1 MKLREKVLATMKST
15 DTESRFELYVTRTP
29 GYLWAL
35 LFSKLGVHPI
45 AVTLLSIVIG
55 ATSGYFFYQ
64 TDLRMNIIGIC
75 LLIWANWYDCADG
88 QLARMTGK
96 KTLIGRILDGFA
108 GDVWFFCIYLGLCL
122 RLMPGWGLWIWPLAA
137 WAGLRCHG
145 RQCAI
150 GDYYRNIHLWF
161 FLGREGSELATSRQ
175 EKEVYRSLKWNSR
188 DWFHKLY
195 LFFYIRYTKSQEDQT
210 PVFQQLF
217 SAIQEKLG
225 GKVSED
231 MRRRFRQDSLPLMP
245 ITNILTFDTRAGVL
259 FLSVLIGM
267 PWIYFIFESTVL
279 EVLRYRMIHRHEG
292 FCRKYLDEINSQNTN
307 PGLTPT
313 PNTVASGDSLPFV
326 GPKAHSVLSLKTPVA
341 PVGDGEPSTKRKP

>member
-1 MKLREKVLATMKST
+1 MNLKERVLATMKST

-35 LFSKLGVHPI
+35 LFRKLGVHPI

-55 ATSGYFFYQ
+55 AASGYFFY
-64 TDLRMNIIGIC
+64 LPSLKMNLIGIL

-96 KTLIGRILDGFA
+96 KTLVGRVLDGFA

-122 RLMPGWGLWIWPLAA
+122 RLTPQWGIWIWLLAA

-150 GDYYRNIHLWF
+150 ADYYRNIHLWF
-161 FLGREGSELATSRQ
+161 FLGENGSELATSEQ
-175 EKEVYRSLKWNSR
+175 EEEEYRKLKWKSR
-188 DWFHKLY
+188 EWFHKLY
-195 LFFYIRYTKSQEDQT
+195 LLFYIRYTKSQEAQT
-210 PVFQQLF
+210 PSFQRLF
-217 SAIQEKLG
+217 RAIQQRLC
-225 GKVSED
+225 GKVPED
-231 MRRRFRQDSLPLMP
+231 MRHRFREDSLPLMP

-267 PWIYFIFESTVL
+267 PWIYFVFESTVL
-279 EVLRYRMIHRHEG
+279 EVLRYWMIHRHET
-292 FCRKYLDEINSQNTN
+292 FSKKYLNEINIQ
-307 PGLTPT
+307 
-313 PNTVASGDSLPFV
+313 
-326 GPKAHSVLSLKTPVA
+326 
-341 PVGDGEPSTKRKP
+341 

>member
-1 MKLREKVLATMKST
+1 MNLKERVLATMKST

-35 LFSKLGVHPI
+35 LFRKLGVHPI

-55 ATSGYFFYQ
+55 AASGYFFY
-64 TDLRMNIIGIC
+64 LPSLKMNLIGIL

-96 KTLIGRILDGFA
+96 KTLVGRVLDGFA

-122 RLMPGWGLWIWPLAA
+122 RLTPQWGIWIWLLAA

-150 GDYYRNIHLWF
+150 ADYYRNIHLWF
-161 FLGREGSELATSRQ
+161 FLGENGSELATS
-175 EKEVYRSLKWNSR
+175 ELEEEEYRKLKWKSR
-188 DWFHKLY
+188 EWFHKLY
-195 LFFYIRYTKSQEDQT
+195 LLFYIRYTKSQEAQT
-210 PVFQQLF
+210 PSFQRLF
-217 SAIQEKLG
+217 RAIQQRLC
-225 GKVSED
+225 GKVPED
-231 MRRRFRQDSLPLMP
+231 MRHRFREDSLPLMP

-267 PWIYFIFESTVL
+267 PWIYFVFESTVL
-279 EVLRYRMIHRHEG
+279 EVLRYWMIHRHET
-292 FCRKYLDEINSQNTN
+292 FCLKYLNEINIQ
-307 PGLTPT
+307 
-313 PNTVASGDSLPFV
+313 
-326 GPKAHSVLSLKTPVA
+326 
-341 PVGDGEPSTKRKP
+341 

>member
-1 MKLREKVLATMKST
+1 MRLKEKVLSTMKST

-29 GYLWAL
+29 GYLWAC
-35 LFSKLGVHPI
+35 LFQKLGVHPI
-45 AVTLLSIVIG
+45 AVTLMSIIIG

-122 RLMPGWGLWIWPLAA
+122 RLTPQWGFWIWLLAA

-161 FLGREGSELATSRQ
+161 FLGEKGSELATSQQ
-175 EKEVYRSLKWNSR
+175 EREEFRSLKWNSR
-188 DWFHKLY
+188 EWFHKLY

-210 PVFQQLF
+210 PVFQKLF
-217 SAIQEKLG
+217 SAIQGKLG
-225 GKVSED
+225 GNVPED
-231 MRRRFRQDSLPLMP
+231 MRQRFRQDSLPLMP

-259 FLSVLIGM
+259 FLSVLIGQ
-267 PWIYFIFESTVL
+267 PWIYFVFESTIL
-279 EVLRYRMIHRHEG
+279 EILRYRMIHTHET
-292 FCRKYLDEINSQNTN
+292 FCQKCLDEMHHNS
-307 PGLTPT
+307 
-313 PNTVASGDSLPFV
+313 
-326 GPKAHSVLSLKTPVA
+326 
-341 PVGDGEPSTKRKP
+341 

>member
-1 MKLREKVLATMKST
+1 MKLKEKVLATMKST
-15 DTESRFELYVTRTP
+15 DTESRFELYVTRTS
-29 GYLWAL
+29 GYLWAV
-35 LFSKLGVHPI
+35 LFRKLGIHPI
-45 AVTLLSIVIG
+45 AVTLLSIIIG

-161 FLGREGSELATSRQ
+161 FLGREGSERATSRQ
-175 EKEVYRSLKWNSR
+175 EKEEYRSLKWNSR
-188 DWFHKLY
+188 EWFHKLY
-195 LFFYIRYTKSQEDQT
+195 LFFYIRYTQSQEDQT
-210 PVFQQLF
+210 PCFQKLF
-217 SAIQEKLG
+217 HAIQEKLG
-225 GKVSED
+225 GQVPEE
-231 MRRRFRQDSLPLMP
+231 MRQRFRQDSLPLMP

-259 FLSVLIGM
+259 FLSVLVGH
-267 PWIYFIFESTVL
+267 PWIYFVFESTVL
-279 EVLRYRMIHRHEG
+279 EFLRYRMIHRHET
-292 FCRKYLDEINSQNTN
+292 FCLKYLNEINN
-307 PGLTPT
+307 L
-313 PNTVASGDSLPFV
+313 
-326 GPKAHSVLSLKTPVA
+326 
-341 PVGDGEPSTKRKP
+341 

>member
-108 GDVWFFCIYLGLCL
+108 GDVWFFCIYLGFCL

-175 EKEVYRSLKWNSR
+175 EKEEYRSLKWCSSE
-188 DWFHKLY
+188 WFHKLY

-225 GKVSED
+225 GKVPED

>member
-1 MKLREKVLATMKST
+1 MKLKEKVLATMKST

-29 GYLWAL
+29 GYLWAV
-35 LFSKLGVHPI
+35 LFRKLGIHPI
-45 AVTLLSIVIG
+45 AVTLLSIIIG

-64 TDLRMNIIGIC
+64 TDIRMNIIGIF

-122 RLMPGWGLWIWPLAA
+122 RLMPEWGLWIWPLAA

-175 EKEVYRSLKWNSR
+175 EKEEYRSLKWNSR
-188 DWFHKLY
+188 EWFHKLY
-195 LFFYIRYTKSQEDQT
+195 LFFYIRYTQSQEDQT

-217 SAIQEKLG
+217 NAIQEKSG

-259 FLSVLIGM
+259 FLSVLTGY
-267 PWIYFIFESTVL
+267 PWIYFVFESTVL
-279 EVLRYRMIHRHEG
+279 EILRYRMIHTHER
-292 FCRKYLDEINSQNTN
+292 FCQKYLNEINNQK
-307 PGLTPT
+307 
-313 PNTVASGDSLPFV
+313 V
-326 GPKAHSVLSLKTPVA
+326 
-341 PVGDGEPSTKRKP
+341 

>member
-175 EKEVYRSLKWNSR
+175 EKEEYRSLKWCSSE
-188 DWFHKLY
+188 WFHKLY

>member
-225 GKVSED
+225 GKVPED

-341 PVGDGEPSTKRKP
+341 PVGEGNSVGEGNT

>member
-1 MKLREKVLATMKST
+1 MSLKERVLQTMKST

-35 LFSKLGVHPI
+35 MFQKLGVHPI
-45 AVTLLSIVIG
+45 AVTLMSIIIG
-55 ATSGYFFYQ
+55 AASGYFFYQ

-122 RLMPGWGLWIWPLAA
+122 RLTPQWGIWIWLLTA

-161 FLGREGSELATSRQ
+161 LLGEKGSELATSQQ
-175 EKEVYRSLKWNSR
+175 EKEEFHSLKWCSSE
-188 DWFHKLY
+188 WFHKLY
-195 LFFYIRYTKSQEDQT
+195 LFFYIRYTQSQEDQT
-210 PVFQQLF
+210 PVFQRLF
-217 SAIQEKLG
+217 HAIQEKLG
-225 GKVSED
+225 GHVSED
-231 MRRRFRQDSLPLMP
+231 MRQRFRKDSLPLMP

-259 FLSVLIGM
+259 FLSVLIGH
-267 PWIYFIFESTVL
+267 PWIYFVFESTVL
-279 EVLRYRMIHRHEG
+279 EVLRYQMIHTHES
-292 FCRKYLDEINSQNTN
+292 FCQKYLNEITSHEQ
-307 PGLTPT
+307 
-313 PNTVASGDSLPFV
+313 
-326 GPKAHSVLSLKTPVA
+326 
-341 PVGDGEPSTKRKP
+341 